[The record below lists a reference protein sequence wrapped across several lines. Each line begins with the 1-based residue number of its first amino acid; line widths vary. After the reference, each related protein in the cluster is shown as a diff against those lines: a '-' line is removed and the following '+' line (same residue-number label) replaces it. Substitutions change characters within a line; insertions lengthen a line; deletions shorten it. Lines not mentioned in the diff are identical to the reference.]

1 MNAVKK
7 GQTATEYLII
17 LAVVIV
23 ISLVVVGV
31 LGGIPGIGASAAARS
46 SAAYWKTQDVAITDY
61 AVSASGADT
70 IIVKN
75 NLRNTITLNDAVVNS
90 IDLESGSPTLGPG
103 ASKTYTGSIDAC
115 TAGQPFRYSVSLSY
129 QDGVTEATYNITGDG
144 TKLEGTCAS

>member
-1 MNAVKK
+1 MGNPYEVNAVKK

-70 IIVKN
+70 II
-75 NLRNTITLNDAVVNS
+75 DAVVNS
-90 IDLESGSPTLGPG
+90 IDLESSSSTLGPG

-144 TKLEGTCAS
+144 TKLEGTCA

>member
-1 MNAVKK
+1 MKK

-46 SAAYWKTQDVAITDY
+46 SAAYWKAQDVAINDY

-75 NLRNTITLNDAVVNS
+75 NLRNTIAINDVLVNNV
-90 IDLESGSPTLGPG
+90 DLESDSSTLGPG
-103 ASKTYTGSIDAC
+103 ASKTYIGSIDAC
-115 TAGQPFRYSVSLSY
+115 TAGQPFRYTVSFSY
-129 QDGVTEATYNITGDG
+129 QDSVTSAAYNSTGDG
-144 TKLEGTCAS
+144 TKLEGICAS